1 MKKLTLRGSLL
12 SLAIGGVM
20 GGVFALT
27 GCANQNATPP
37 LYQWTGYQPE
47 VYAYFKNV
55 KSPQEQIDGME
66 KALQE
71 IAAKGNH
78 PPPGFYAHLGMLYAS
93 VGDGDKAMKDFAA
106 EKAAFPESSAFMD
119 FLAKDK

>member
-1 MKKLTLRGSLL
+1 MRKITLRDSLL
-12 SLAIGGVM
+12 SLALGSV
-20 GGVFALT
+20 VALT

-66 KALQE
+66 KAREQ

-93 VGDGDKAMKDFAA
+93 VGDDGKAMKEFAA

-119 FLAKDK
+119 FLAKNK

>member
-1 MKKLTLRGSLL
+1 MKMRKITLRDSLL
-12 SLAIGGVM
+12 SLAFGSV
-20 GGVFALT
+20 VALT

-66 KALQE
+66 KALEQ

-93 VGDGDKAMKDFAA
+93 VGDDGKAMKEFAA

-119 FLAKDK
+119 FLAKNK

>member
-12 SLAIGGVM
+12 SLALGAAA
-20 GGVFALT
+20 ALT

-47 VYAYFKNV
+47 VYDYFKNV

-66 KALQE
+66 KALQQ

-93 VGDGDKAMKDFAA
+93 VGQDDKAMQEFDK
-106 EKAAFPESSAFMD
+106 EKAAFPESTAFMD
-119 FLAKDK
+119 FLAKTK